1 MLEKTLFFWLLI
13 YLSNSQIVNLT
24 VFQLKDYENITIQK
38 SSGLV
43 CYELHKD
50 FETNK
55 DFNLI
60 ISSDE
65 KDKKMNRTIYYNLT
79 DISCQNLN
87 NLTIDF
93 DNLKSEF
100 TYSIKEPTRVQEKY
114 GLYYEYKITKNNEN
128 QKFMLMLFKDF
139 TGEKFELTYAPFNA
153 GQAMTFV
160 LVILAVILI
169 IIIIICICVCRCI
182 CKKNKAVPFQD
193 EQGQKTF
200 NLQTMPED
208 KYN

>member
-1 MLEKTLFFWLLI
+1 MLKKTQLFWLLI

-24 VFQLKDYENITIQK
+24 VFQLKDYEKITIQK

-55 DFNLI
+55 DFCLI

-114 GLYYEYKITKNNEN
+114 GLYYEYKITKNN
-128 QKFMLMLFKDF
+128 
-139 TGEKFELTYAPFNA
+139 
-153 GQAMTFV
+153 
-160 LVILAVILI
+160 
-169 IIIIICICVCRCI
+169 
-182 CKKNKAVPFQD
+182 
-193 EQGQKTF
+193 
-200 NLQTMPED
+200 
-208 KYN
+208 